1 MKTQRMTIKEFM
13 NREKEYSKGR
23 NIIKFGAAL
32 PLSILPMTTISA
44 KAASTS
50 TYSPVTA
57 APVTS
62 MTSEEIYDKILVA
75 FEPIT
80 TLIQALAYPVASVC
94 VLIGAILIMVRAKD
108 KGLEMISNAGLGII
122 LVNILPLLL
131 NLLVQILKG
140 IV

>member
-1 MKTQRMTIKEFM
+1 MRTERMSIKEFM
-13 NREKEYSKGR
+13 NRKESPSVAW
-23 NIIKFGAAL
+23 NVVKFGTFL
-32 PLSILPMTTISA
+32 PLTVFPLTTI
-44 KAASTS
+44 KANAA
-50 TYSPVTA
+50 TYNASPVA
-57 APVTS
+57 AMS
-62 MTSEEIYDKILVA
+62 SDQIYDKMLTA

-94 VLIGAILIMVRAKD
+94 VLVGAILIMVRAKD

-131 NLLVQILKG
+131 NLLVEIMKG